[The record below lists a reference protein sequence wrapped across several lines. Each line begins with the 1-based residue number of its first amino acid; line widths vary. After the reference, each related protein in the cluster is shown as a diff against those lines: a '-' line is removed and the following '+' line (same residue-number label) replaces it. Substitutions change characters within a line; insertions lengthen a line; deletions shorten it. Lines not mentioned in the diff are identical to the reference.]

1 MSKALEKIANHYQK
15 AIAGELEKIR
25 VEEWDMDVYCK
36 RTYAF
41 RDEAK
46 VIELQSQ
53 GKTVEAL
60 VESLVIKALD
70 KDGKRIFVDADRIN
84 LMNEADPA
92 VIVKVAGQINNIG
105 IRKPIG
111 DVIKE

>member
-60 VESLVIKALD
+60 VESLIIKALD
-70 KDGKRIFVDADRIN
+70 KDGKRIFVDADRVN

>member
-1 MSKALEKIANHYQK
+1 MSKTLEKISNHYQK
-15 AIAGELEKIR
+15 AIAGDLEKIV

-60 VESLVIKALD
+60 VESLIVKALD
-70 KDGKRIFVDADRIN
+70 KEGKKIFVDADRVN

-105 IRKPIG
+105 MRKPIG
-111 DVIKE
+111 EVIKE